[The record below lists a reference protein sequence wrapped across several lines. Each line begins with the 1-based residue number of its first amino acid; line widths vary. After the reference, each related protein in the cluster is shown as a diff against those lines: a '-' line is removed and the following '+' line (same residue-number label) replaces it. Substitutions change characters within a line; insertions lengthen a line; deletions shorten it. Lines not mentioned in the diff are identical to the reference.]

1 MDRWTRL
8 VLLGLQLAC
17 GGLSVSQTGC
27 TSQTAIVILTRDAGA
42 PAGDT
47 SPARPDIVDTLPD
60 VQTLPDVVAGADALR
75 SFDVVAAPDALNL
88 LDVVAASDS
97 ARLFDVLGVSDSPLA
112 TDADGAL
119 PDASFADTAGRDAT
133 PEVAVSKD
141 TLPPG
146 PVTLFSD
153 GFGGGYEVNWL
164 LSESSDGPVTN
175 TRDGTNA
182 IVTLDS
188 SQDDYTRIRCNLS
201 GDKFTTQDITAAMK
215 LRIEQAPSSTR
226 NVRLDVRQS
235 KDTANIFYAV
245 GVVVAIDGTI
255 TNVSI
260 FKKVPDGAGNYTICE
275 LAAGA
280 LFATPIAMNQWRRI
294 KLTISGTSSVRLVA
308 YFEDLQVASF
318 TDDCTST
325 LTATNGVSVA
335 NPGCLADQTGL
346 GIQVEKGLKASVDD
360 VLVTGP

>member
-8 VLLGLQLAC
+8 GLLGLQLAC
-17 GGLSVSQTGC
+17 GGLSVVQTGC
-27 TSQTAIVILTRDAGA
+27 TSQTAIVIVTRDAGA

-47 SPARPDIVDTLPD
+47 SPARTDTVDTVPD
-60 VQTLPDVVAGADALR
+60 AQPLPDVVAVADAL
-75 SFDVVAAPDALNL
+75 SLFDVVAAADSLRL
-88 LDVVAASDS
+88 LDVLGASDMLILPDT
-97 ARLFDVLGVSDSPLA
+97 AV
-112 TDADGAL
+112 AL
-119 PDASFADTAGRDAT
+119 PDTSLADAPGRETT

-141 TLPPG
+141 APPSG

-175 TRDGTNA
+175 ARDGTNA
-182 IVTLDS
+182 IVTFDS
-188 SQDDYTRIRCNLS
+188 SQSDYTRIRCNLS
-201 GDKFTTQDITAAMK
+201 GDKFTAQDITASMR

-226 NVRLDVRQS
+226 TVRLDVRQAAL
-235 KDTANIFYAV
+235 TANVFYAV
-245 GVVVAIDGTI
+245 GVVVANDGTI
-255 TNVSI
+255 SNVSI
-260 FKKVPDGAGNYTICE
+260 FKKVPDGSGNYTICE
-275 LAAGA
+275 LASGA

-294 KLTISGTSSVRLVA
+294 KLTISGASSVRLIA

-325 LTATNGVSVA
+325 LTATNGGSVA
-335 NPGCLADQTGL
+335 NGGCLADQTGL